1 MRYTMRDS
9 LERVREGERG
19 ARVLLNR
26 RHREMMGLGSG
37 YRGMAVHT
45 WAHST
50 GTTITPKSNH
60 NKNHKNLGSEI
71 WQLRYP
77 DG

>member
-50 GTTITPKSNH
+50 GTTKRPNQITTKIIR
-60 NKNHKNLGSEI
+60 I
-71 WQLRYP
+71 WEVSS
-77 DG
+77 GN